1 MKYNSFLWC
10 IFLTAK
16 NLVLF
21 VPEIVAMPSLSCSRS
36 SARFEWTKMFL
47 TKIVLFHLKMCH
59 RTGQS
64 RTLSNVRMN
73 MVYVMAANPCDVK
86 LCRHAHPSTCRWHFP
101 KWVSRLQNALH
112 SFFYNWLSLS
122 QKNPTRMTRMS
133 WIPAIICSDSC
144 SGIGCGNKK
153 KWDILNVFSCSLHI
167 SNPFFYQQWYH
178 QTCTSF
184 VAPSWSS
191 TGSLLPI

>member
-1 MKYNSFLWC
+1 
-10 IFLTAK
+10 
-16 NLVLF
+16 
-21 VPEIVAMPSLSCSRS
+21 
-36 SARFEWTKMFL
+36 
-47 TKIVLFHLKMCH
+47 MCH

-144 SGIGCGNKK
+144 SGIGCGNNK

-178 QTCTSF
+178 QTCTSLSHPVEVQLGHCF
-184 VAPSWSS
+184 PFNYISKTHFCLNGGNKRIWRVDFRHPVPLNHVRPWILFRSS
-191 TGSLLPI
+191 CCPWMFGKLEQS